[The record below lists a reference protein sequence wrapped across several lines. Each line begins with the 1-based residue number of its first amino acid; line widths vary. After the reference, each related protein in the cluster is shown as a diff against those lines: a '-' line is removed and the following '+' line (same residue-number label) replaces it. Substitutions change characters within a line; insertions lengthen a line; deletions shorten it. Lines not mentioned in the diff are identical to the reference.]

1 MTASVVALVLLCEA
15 CGMSVRI
22 NKGDGES
29 FCAFWGS
36 HFLPTVDEAVLSDGR
51 RVEVVT
57 G

>member
-1 MTASVVALVLLCEA
+1 
-15 CGMSVRI
+15 MSVRI
-22 NKGDGES
+22 DRDDHET
-29 FCAFWGS
+29 FCAFWGD